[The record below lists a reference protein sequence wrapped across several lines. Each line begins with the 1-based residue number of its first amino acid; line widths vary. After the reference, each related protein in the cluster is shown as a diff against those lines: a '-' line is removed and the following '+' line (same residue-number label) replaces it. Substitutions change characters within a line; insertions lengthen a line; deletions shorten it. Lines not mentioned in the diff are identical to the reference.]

1 VAVAALPYRTYRV
14 LRDYFL
20 IVKEREREQN
30 RSDSDSEFDDVS
42 FD

>member
-14 LRDYFL
+14 YRDYFL
-20 IVKEREREQN
+20 MVREREKAT
-30 RSDSDSEFDDVS
+30 SSSDSEFDDVS